1 MKRFEFVT
9 SKELKEHIE
18 MTQACMSDKRVLF
31 FGLLLFPLIY
41 LMLCS
46 VIILFG

>member
-1 MKRFEFVT
+1 MSRFEFVAG
-9 SKELKEHIE
+9 KELKEHIE
-18 MTQACMSDKRVLF
+18 MTQACMSDKRILF

-41 LMLCS
+41 FVLCS